1 MRTVRKGPISSK
13 KPPQGQRPAT
23 VRKSAQS
30 ADRPQARPVP
40 HRTPGRP
47 IARKANNGRFTWLFF
62 CLTGIALL
70 SATAGALLAVSLSST
85 PLMQRKL
92 SNTEAS
98 IFNKNGMAS
107 QNSLTMPGLTRP
119 VNILLLGTKVLTTD
133 TNNVPDNLKDAKY
146 QALVNSFEGLTDT
159 MLLIRF
165 NPETKKMSVL
175 SIPRDT
181 RTAIPGHGVTKI
193 NAANSF
199 GGPPL
204 AARSTS
210 ELLGGVG
217 IDRYISINVQGIEA
231 LVNALGGVTVH
242 VPKDMKYQDDSQHLY
257 INLKA
262 GRQHLDGTK
271 TLQLLRFRQD
281 AYGDI
286 GRIQRQ
292 QMVMR
297 AIMEQTLNPATLTRL
312 PNILSVIKSHIDT
325 NLSVEEIVALVGYA
339 AQTNRSNT
347 QMLMVPGDFSHPGEF
362 DASYWIP
369 NQRRVQDV
377 MARHF
382 DFGDIAQEDNSAR
395 SLRVT
400 LQDSTKKPE
409 HAQNILQ
416 NLRKLGYESSDIGQ
430 PWNESLSVTR
440 IVAQQ
445 GDNKSAEAIREAL
458 GFGEIRIENT
468 GDLGSDVTV
477 QLGKDSL
484 QSRRKP

>member
-1 MRTVRKGPISSK
+1 V
-13 KPPQGQRPAT
+13 
-23 VRKSAQS
+23 
-30 ADRPQARPVP
+30 
-40 HRTPGRP
+40 
-47 IARKANNGRFTWLFF
+47 
-62 CLTGIALL
+62 
-70 SATAGALLAVSLSST
+70 
-85 PLMQRKL
+85 
-92 SNTEAS
+92 NT
-98 IFNKNGMAS
+98 N
-107 QNSLTMPGLTRP
+107 
-119 VNILLLGTKVLTTD
+119 
-133 TNNVPDNLKDAKY
+133 
-146 QALVNSFEGLTDT
+146 EGLTDT

-165 NPETKKMSVL
+165 NPENKKVSVL

-181 RTAIPGHGVTKI
+181 RAAIPGHGVTKI
-193 NAANSF
+193 NSANAF

-204 AARSTS
+204 AARSAS

-217 IDRYISINVQGIEA
+217 VDRYISMNVQGVEA

-297 AIMEQTLNPATLTRL
+297 AIMEQALNPATITRL
-312 PNILSVIKSHIDT
+312 PSILSVIQSHIDT

-347 QMLMVPGDFSHPGEF
+347 QMLMVPGEFSNPGEF
-362 DASYWIP
+362 DASYWLP
-369 NQRRVQDV
+369 SQRRIQDV

-382 DFGDIAQEDNSAR
+382 DFGDLGAEDASIR

-409 HAQNILQ
+409 HAQTILQ
-416 NLRKLGYESSDIGQ
+416 GLRKSGYENTDVGQ

-445 GDNKSAEAIREAL
+445 GDTKSAEAVREAL

-468 GDLGSDVTV
+468 GDLGSDVTI
-477 QLGKDSL
+477 QLGKDSF
-484 QSRRKP
+484 QRKRKP

>member
-13 KPPQGQRPAT
+13 KPPQGQRTPAP
-23 VRKSAQS
+23 VRRSSTQ
-30 ADRPQARPVP
+30 PARPTS
-40 HRTPGRP
+40 RGGITRGKTTPQKTG
-47 IARKANNGRFTWLFF
+47 NGRFTWLFF

-92 SNTEAS
+92 SSSEAS
-98 IFNKNGMAS
+98 IFNKSGIAS
-107 QNSLTMPGLTRP
+107 QNSLKMPGLTRP

-133 TNNVPDNLKDAKY
+133 TNNVPSHLKDAKY
-146 QALVNSFEGLTDT
+146 QALVNSNEGLTDT

-165 NPETKKMSVL
+165 NPENKKVSVL

-181 RTAIPGHGVTKI
+181 RSAIPGHGVTKI
-193 NAANSF
+193 NSANAF

-204 AARSTS
+204 AARSAS

-217 IDRYISINVQGIEA
+217 IDRYISMNVQGVEA

-262 GRQHLDGTK
+262 GRQHLNGTK

-297 AIMEQTLNPATLTRL
+297 AIMEQALNPATITRL
-312 PNILSVIKSHIDT
+312 PSILSVIQSHIDT

-347 QMLMVPGDFSHPGEF
+347 QMLMVPGEFSNPGEF
-362 DASYWIP
+362 DASYWLP
-369 NQRRVQDV
+369 SQRRIHDV

-382 DFGDIAQEDNSAR
+382 DFGDLGAEDTSIR

-409 HAQNILQ
+409 HAQTILQ
-416 NLRKLGYESSDIGQ
+416 GLRKSGYENTDVGQ

-445 GDNKSAEAIREAL
+445 GDTKSAEAVREAL

-468 GDLGSDVTV
+468 GDLGSDVTI
-477 QLGKDSL
+477 QLGKDSF
-484 QSRRKP
+484 QRKRKP